1 MDLPQRQT
9 RLADTDRQGIRRQDK
24 ETGRKTDGELVRERD
39 RQTEMRIQKERQTE
53 KQMES

>member
-24 ETGRKTDGELVRERD
+24 ETDRKTDGELVRESETG
-39 RQTEMRIQKERQTE
+39 RQ
-53 KQMES
+53 